1 MPTHLGLDYDR
12 FVNAVWPP
20 LLDRYAQRLG
30 VENGPGPWE
39 VFNGP
44 ALAHYL
50 AQPENAEVAAVIR
63 HDLQCVNDVALYG
76 MGTLVRACQKYRVD
90 FPPNATPETI
100 AMSLFLDHR
109 DAFDFAWSRYLL
121 YGSPANLSVHPMEL
135 GHLRIGADQLAS
147 FKGAVQRWFAEQA
160 KGEQCI
166 VREFQDAGETVIL
179 IRHGTHV
186 KTIPFWKDDEISMAS
201 LRPALEDVI
210 VYEPG
215 TSLVRIRA
223 GLPKDRRE
231 YLRLFAACIAGNEA
245 LADADAEIFT
255 LAPLQKGT
263 FNFGGEGLIVGI
275 ELRRVKM
282 KLHGATKLVVEFTS
296 PDVLASFRYDL
307 PGLRI
312 DSGILTLA
320 RFRFHIHFPGE
331 RPTTVTFN
339 IEPPTITNLAERRY
353 SDLIM
358 RYLERQGVKV
368 K

>member
-1 MPTHLGLDYDR
+1 MPKHLGLDFDR

-20 LLDRYAQRLG
+20 LLDRYAKRFG
-30 VENGPGPWE
+30 AENGPSPWE

-44 ALAHYL
+44 AFNHYL
-50 AQPENAEVAAVIR
+50 TQPENAEVAAVIR
-63 HDLQCVNDVALYG
+63 QNLQSVNDVAQYG
-76 MGTLVRACQKYRVD
+76 MGTLVRACQKYHVD

-147 FKGAVQRWFAEQA
+147 FRGAVQRRFAEQA

-166 VREFQDAGETVIL
+166 VRVFEDDGETAIL
-179 IRHGTHV
+179 ISHGAHM
-186 KTIPFWKDDEISMAS
+186 KAIPFWKDDEISWTS

-210 VYEPG
+210 VYEPD

-223 GLPKDRRE
+223 GLPNDRRE

-245 LADADAEIFT
+245 LADNDAEIFT

-263 FNFGGEGLIVGI
+263 FNFGGEGPIVGI
-275 ELRRVKM
+275 ELRKVKM
-282 KLHGATKLVVEFTS
+282 KLHGATKLVAEFTS

-307 PGLRI
+307 PGLDI
-312 DSGILTLA
+312 DSGILMLA
-320 RFRFHIHFPGE
+320 RFRFHIHFTGE
-331 RPTTVTFN
+331 RARTVTFN

-358 RYLERQGVKV
+358 KYLERQGIKV
-368 K
+368 R